1 MVGKMPWRAGKRIVD
16 KFDSGTGV
24 QVREVNESGHGQRI
38 DNFLIK
44 TLKGVPKSRIYRAI
58 RSGEVRVNGHRA
70 RAESRIYL
78 GEKIRIPPLNARNPV
93 RNPGLEAGKAWTIPI
108 VYEDDDI
115 LVVDKPPGLPVHAGT
130 RHAYG
135 LIDIMQARMKQNSQL
150 QLVHRLDLETSGCL
164 LLSKSREMLLKIHAD
179 IASTRS
185 IRKQYLALVRG
196 SPESNQMNIRLPLG
210 KTKATDHRV
219 KTDQLG
225 RNAQSILHVEK
236 RFQNTSL
243 LRIDL
248 ITGRMHQARVHCSES
263 GFPIAGDKRY
273 GDRQFNRSM
282 KNQGLSRLFLHA
294 HRIHFLGLDGKPVT
308 AHAPLPEELQN
319 ILDLLKPSNRS

>member
-1 MVGKMPWRAGKRIVD
+1 VIESRPWRTGKKIVN
-16 KFDSGTGV
+16 KSGSCTSV
-24 QVREVNESGHGQRI
+24 QVKEVNETGDGQRI

-58 RSGEVRVNGHRA
+58 RSGEIRVNGRRA
-70 RAESRIYL
+70 KAESRVYL
-78 GEKIRIPPLNARNPV
+78 GEKIRIPPLSIRNPAAE
-93 RNPGLEAGKAWTIPI
+93 PGRQAGKSWTIPV

-115 LVVDKPPGLPVHAGT
+115 LVVNKPCGLPVHAGT

-135 LIDIMQARMKQNSQL
+135 LIDIMQASMDRGSQL
-150 QLVHRLDLETSGCL
+150 QLIHRLDLETSGCL

-179 IASTRS
+179 IVSTLG
-185 IRKQYLALVRG
+185 IQKQYLALVRG
-196 SPESNQMNIRLPLG
+196 SPKSDQMEVRLPLG

-219 KTDQLG
+219 KPDLSG
-225 RNAQSILHVEK
+225 RAAQSILNVEK
-236 RFQNTSL
+236 RFGNASL

-273 GDRQFNRSM
+273 GDRRFNRIM
-282 KNQGLSRLFLHA
+282 KNQGLNRLFLHA
-294 HRIHFLGLDGKPVT
+294 HRIHFFDLDDKPVT
-308 AHAPLPEELQN
+308 VSAPLPKELQDP
-319 ILDLLKPSNRS
+319 LDLLKQSNEH